1 MITDNPWHY
10 LAYKSITV
18 NSAFIYIWPSP
29 LSLCPDFLLLL
40 RIPVIVLGLTLIHYD
55 LIIVWLQLWRLLPNK
70 ITFTDTRSTLLTT
83 WTYLLGDTV
92 QPTTLSPS
100 TKKGWPLKNL
110 WRFRGINLV
119 KTPRLETQDPNHPKK
134 GANGFQPWMSSWP
147 ETAVASIYH
156 IILQLFAVSWSYW
169 KESGVSQC
177 LIYGPAKFLCIVLE
191 WRGYSTYHSYC
202 LCL

>member
-1 MITDNPWHY
+1 MITDNLWHY

-40 RIPVIVLGLTLIHYD
+40 RIPVIVLGPTLIHYD
-55 LIIVWLQLWRLLPNK
+55 LSIVWLQLWRLLPNK

-83 WTYLLGDTV
+83 WTDLLGDTV
-92 QPTTLSPS
+92 QPTTLSSP

-110 WRFRGINLV
+110 WRLRGINLV

-134 GANGFQPWMSSWP
+134 GASVFQPWMSSWP
-147 ETAVASIYH
+147 ETAVAKYLPYH
-156 IILQLFAVSWSYW
+156 TAIVC
-169 KESGVSQC
+169 C
-177 LIYGPAKFLCIVLE
+177 LLIVLE
-191 WRGYSTYHSYC
+191 RIWCFPVSALWSC
-202 LCL
+202 